1 MLEVLPYQSFF
12 ADALIAIFSAT
23 RRMAAG
29 ERTHA
34 SYSMMDL
41 VLLKVLLKET
51 EAFHSSN
58 VLSIQSLEY
67 IGKPA

>member
-34 SYSMMDL
+34 SYSMMNL
-41 VLLKVLLKET
+41 VLLKET
-51 EAFHSSN
+51 EAFHSSD